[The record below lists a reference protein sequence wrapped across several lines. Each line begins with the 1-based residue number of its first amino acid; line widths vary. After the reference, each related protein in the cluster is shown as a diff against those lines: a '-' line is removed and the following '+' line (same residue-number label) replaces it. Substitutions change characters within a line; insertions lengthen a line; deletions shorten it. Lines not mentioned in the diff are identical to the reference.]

1 MRLGL
6 ALTLILILALT
17 LTVAQTLT
25 LTLTVTLTRCAYLER
40 ARGWAL
46 RLGPSSA
53 NPTALAL
60 TLA

>member
-6 ALTLILILALT
+6 ALTRIPTLALT
-17 LTVAQTLT
+17 LAVALT
-25 LTLTVTLTRCAYLER
+25 LTLNVTLTRRAYLER
-40 ARGWAL
+40 SRGRAL